1 MPTQDNTN
9 IPADPD
15 LAYLIEDGIAS
26 AACQQ
31 KVDTLADFLDNYEAE
46 AANME
51 AYITDNLVNCPQKGQ
66 ALVMLKRQVALV
78 RIVAEKFGLR
88 PFDGVEP
95 ETNVDLSPGPD
106 EMGLTDGANP
116 EPA

>member
-31 KVDTLADFLDNYEAE
+31 NVDTLADFLDNYEAE

-66 ALVMLKRQVALV
+66 ALVMLKRQVGLV
-78 RIVAEKFGLR
+78 RIVAKKFGLR